1 MLDKI
6 LQRPVTIIMFFISIV
21 ILGLISFYNIPLE
34 LKPDTQYPNL
44 KVYARWNNVSPE
56 TMETKVISPV
66 ESQVYTLENIHKVT
80 SSSESGRGT
89 ITIEYKRDT
98 DMNFAYLAL
107 NEKLFQVRKDLPE
120 AVRNSVFIMKYVP
133 RDELDESREL
143 VSYNIFGN
151 LSLDETGMI
160 IENELKN
167 EILSIEGINSVEING
182 IPENEI
188 RVLVDREKA
197 EFYKISTSVLNYIL
211 YQLDNTTNAG
221 TVEGNDKNYEFSVT
235 INNKFKNL
243 NDINNAVVDYRNG
256 IPIKI
261 SDIAEVVIA
270 KKDPTSINRINGK
283 ASVNVV
289 IMKEP
294 GANAIT
300 TADLVDKAVQNFR
313 EKHND
318 GSIEAEVNFDSTET
332 IREELDDIKVRA
344 LFSIVVI
351 MLVLMIFLLNV
362 KLSIVVIISVALSLL
377 MSGFLLYFANYS
389 LNIVTLSGLILSFG
403 LLVDNSVVVLENI
416 IRLFNEGM
424 DKVRASIEGTKEVI
438 LPVVSS
444 TLTTLVVFIPFLYMS
459 GERRLYWIPLAVAV
473 GTSLLSSLLVSITF
487 IPILTR
493 IFLTEKYRNKAMKKV
508 NGSFKGYK
516 KFLTVF
522 INNRKIVLILTG
534 VIFYLSYF
542 LFQNYVDQGR
552 RFNWNPENSVYL
564 RIHMPVGST
573 IDMTEKII
581 EKFEKRVLEV
591 GGYKSFTTDI
601 YPTYVSLQVNYTEEQ
616 FYSIAPFDME
626 NEMVSMA
633 VNFQGPF
640 ISIYN
645 PLNSSSSYRSG
656 GTTSK
661 SYNSTLRLKGFSYE
675 GLKEEAL
682 KLEKYLLSDRRVS
695 EVDIA
700 ATNRWW
706 RSSDMF
712 NYTINI
718 NRRKL
723 ADYDINIRD
732 LVFEILASSGSRG
745 RSILFNEEEI
755 EMNIKYS
762 DYDEFN
768 IKDLMDKIIYSQG
781 RGFRV
786 KEIAEIKKFPVMSEI
801 EKEDQSY
808 TRYIR
813 YDYNSS
819 SKQVEQFKTS
829 IEETYPLPAGYEFD
843 TTDDRFMT
851 DEEEE
856 EVMGLLLLAIILV
869 FMVTASLFESL
880 LHPFVIILSIPLS
893 LAGVFLIFLVLGEH
907 FGEDAYMG
915 VILLEGIVVNNSI
928 ILIYHINTKRKQGL
942 DLMNAIVLG
951 TSERVRPVLM
961 TSITTI
967 LGVLPLIIN
976 SDSEK
981 NFWYSF
987 SVTTIGGLT
996 ASTIFVL
1003 TVVPVMYAFFERG
1016 KIVARDLF
1024 SNRSKLF

>member
-1 MLDKI
+1 MLDNLLK
-6 LQRPVTIIMFFISIV
+6 RPVTIIMFFISIV

-34 LKPDTQYPNL
+34 LKPDTQYPSLVVNA
-44 KVYARWNNVSPE
+44 YWRNVSPE
-56 TMETKVISPV
+56 TMETKIISPI
-66 ESQVYTLENIHKVT
+66 ESQVYTLENIHKVSSTSMT
-80 SSSESGRGT
+80 SSGN

-107 NEKLFQVRKDLPE
+107 NEKLFQVKKDLPD
-120 AVRNSVFIMKYVP
+120 AARNSVYIRKYVP
-133 RDELDESREL
+133 RDELNESREL
-143 VSYNIFGN
+143 ISYNIFGN
-151 LSLDETGMI
+151 LTLDETGMI

-167 EILSIEGINSVEING
+167 KILSIEGINSVDING
-182 IPENEI
+182 IPDNEI
-188 RVLVDREKA
+188 RVLIDRERA
-197 EFYKISTSVLNYIL
+197 EFYNISTFKLNSIL
-211 YQLDNTTNAG
+211 YEIGEITNAG
-221 TVEGNDKNYEFSVT
+221 TVEGFNKNFEYNVT
-235 INNKFKNL
+235 INNKFKGIEDVNE
-243 NDINNAVVDYRNG
+243 IVVDYRNN

-261 SDIAEVVIA
+261 KDIATVEIG
-270 KKDPTSINRINGK
+270 KKEPTSINRINGK

-300 TADLVDKAVQNFR
+300 TADLVDEVLDEFR
-313 EKHND
+313 ENYPD
-318 GSIEAEVNFDSTET
+318 GTIEAEVNFDSTET

-344 LFSIVVI
+344 LFSIIVI
-351 MLVLMIFLLNV
+351 MLVLMIFLLNI

-377 MSGFLLYFANYS
+377 MSGFMLYFADYS

-424 DKVRASIEGTKEVI
+424 DKVKASIEGTKEVV

-473 GTSLLSSLLVSITF
+473 GTSLVSSLIVSITF

-493 IFLTEKYRNKAMKKV
+493 IFLTDKYRKKAEKKG
-508 NGSFKGYK
+508 NGNFKGYRR
-516 KFLTVF
+516 FLRVF
-522 INNRKIVLILTG
+522 VNNRKIVLILTG

-542 LFQNYVDQGR
+542 LFSNYVDQGR
-552 RFNWNPENSVYL
+552 RFNWNPENNVTVY
-564 RIHMPVGST
+564 IAMPVGST
-573 IDMTEKII
+573 VDMSDKII
-581 EKFEKRVLEV
+581 KKFEKRVIEV
-591 GGYKSFTTDI
+591 GGYDTFTTSVGTQHAYMQI
-601 YPTYVSLQVNYTEEQ
+601 KYTDEE

-626 NEMVSMA
+626 NELVSMA

-640 ISIYN
+640 ISIRN
-645 PLNSSSSYRSG
+645 PLNQSSSYRSG

-661 SYNSTLRLKGFSYE
+661 SYNSTILLKGYNFD
-675 GLKEEAL
+675 AL
-682 KLEKYLLSDRRVS
+682 KVEAKRLEKYLLSNKRVS
-695 EVDIA
+695 DVDIS

-706 RSSDMF
+706 RSSDLF

-718 NRRKL
+718 DRKKL
-723 ADYDINIRD
+723 AEYDINVRD
-732 LVFEILASSGSRG
+732 LVYEILASSGSRG
-745 RSILFNEEEI
+745 RNIMFNDDEI
-755 EMNIKYS
+755 ELNIKYS
-762 DYDEFN
+762 DYEEFN
-768 IKDLMDKIIYSQG
+768 IKDLMDKIIYSRG
-781 RGFRV
+781 IGFRL
-786 KEIAEIKKFPVMSEI
+786 KEIADIRKIPVMSEI
-801 EKEDQSY
+801 GKEDQSY
-808 TRYIR
+808 TRNIR

-819 SKQVEQFKTS
+819 SKQVERFKNS
-829 IEETYPLPAGYEFD
+829 VLDTYPLPPGYSFD
-843 TTDDRFMT
+843 TTDDRFMS

-893 LAGVFLIFLVLGEH
+893 LTGVFLIFLVLGEH

-928 ILIYHINTKRKQGL
+928 ILIYHINSKRKQGF
-942 DLMNAIVLG
+942 DLMNSIIIG
-951 TSERVRPVLM
+951 TTERIRPVLM

-967 LGVLPLIIN
+967 LGVMPLIIN
-976 SDSEK
+976 SDSDK

-1003 TVVPVMYAFFERG
+1003 TVVPVMYALFERG
-1016 KIVARDLF
+1016 KMVVGDLIL
-1024 SNRSKLF
+1024 NRSKYL